1 MSRYGSNLTP
11 AAPSSGSRF
20 GTKGRGSRGRREP
33 SGVFT
38 LFQPAQVQQFR
49 EAFSLIDQDG
59 DGTVSEE
66 DLKRIFASL
75 GERLCFPRTSRC
87 RCSCVLILIHNLI
100 HVGITPSNDKLRD
113 LLSSRPGG
121 AVDHSGEGVNFMEFL
136 TMMGEHLFEFDGE
149 AELIEAFESFDESDT
164 GFVKVEEMRRW
175 LSEVGERMQ
184 PDEVCLAPCTFD
196 NIVIPDLSSYQIDR
210 FLKGPFTDRQGNFN
224 YREWVKVL
232 RINADDEQQ
241 Q

>member
-1 MSRYGSNLTP
+1 MFRYGSNLTP
-11 AAPSSGSRF
+11 ATPSTLSRF
-20 GTKGRGSRGRREP
+20 GTKGRTSRGRREP

-75 GERLCFPRTSRC
+75 G
-87 RCSCVLILIHNLI
+87 
-100 HVGITPSNDKLRD
+100 ITPSNDKLRD
-113 LLSSRPGG
+113 LISSRPGG
-121 AVDHSGEGVNFMEFL
+121 VKDHSGEGVNFMEFL

-149 AELIEAFESFDESDT
+149 AELIEAFESFDENDT

-175 LSEVGERMQ
+175 LSEVGERMH
-184 PDEVCLAPCTFD
+184 PDE
-196 NIVIPDLSSYQIDR
+196 IDR

-232 RINADDEQQ
+232 RIKDDDEQQ
-241 Q
+241 QQH